1 MQKLPLLWG
10 VWFRLRPGTLPV
22 LVRMHPDGR
31 MKRVGRPPLAYDVK
45 HVTINMKVE
54 HYKRM
59 RRDGVNMSRV
69 INTFLDDLYG
79 YSICPHCYGDNIEV
93 RICAKCEGRML
104 VCFNIA
110 CTYHGD
116 GQRRECLKLREPCS
130 HKEFHG

>member
-1 MQKLPLLWG
+1 
-10 VWFRLRPGTLPV
+10 
-22 LVRMHPDGR
+22 
-31 MKRVGRPPLAYDVK
+31 MKNEARRTPALAYDVK

-93 RICAKCEGRML
+93 RTCAKCEGRML
-104 VCFNIA
+104 I
-110 CTYHGD
+110 
-116 GQRRECLKLREPCS
+116 CLISLALITAMVS
-130 HKEFHG
+130 GASA